1 MSDTQMFRVYIQA
14 TPEAIWEAIT
24 SPDWNARY
32 GYKSVSE
39 YELHAGGTY
48 KAFATEDMRNVGMPE
63 VVIDGQV
70 LEADPP
76 KKLVHTFHAYF
87 SEEMVAEA
95 GIIISYTIEP
105 EDDGGLTRLTVVT
118 DMNNSPVTQQ
128 IVSGGE
134 GKLTEGGGGYPFI
147 LSDLKTLLESGKGL
161 QD

>member
-1 MSDTQMFRVYIQA
+1 MFRVYIQA

-24 SPDWNARY
+24 SPDWNDRY
-32 GYKSVSE
+32 GYRSKSE

-63 VVIDGQV
+63 VVIDGQI

-76 KKLVHTFHAYF
+76 KKLVHTFHAFF
-87 SEEMVAEA
+87 SEEMVAEP

-105 EDDGGLTRLTVVT
+105 EDNGGLTRLTVVT
-118 DMNNSPVTQQ
+118 DINNSPVTQQ
-128 IVSGGE
+128 IVSGGD